1 MSLQFGTTSQ
11 AVADHAVKVLVYAG
25 PGMGKT
31 SLCATAP
38 KPIILSAESGLLS
51 LSRQNIE
58 RMFGVNTPGVTYDIP
73 FIQIRT
79 VEDLMQAFSLV
90 ANDPN
95 CAQFKT
101 ICIDSITEIGETLL
115 ANAKKTVKDPRQ
127 AYGEL
132 LEKMIMTVKAFR
144 DLPGRHIYVAAK
156 MEPSKDEVTG
166 LTTYGP
172 AMPGQKLGPQLP
184 YLFDEVFRLGINK
197 DGQGNPYRFFQTG
210 PDLQYT
216 AKDRS
221 GVLSPVEP
229 PNLSYIFTKITGVSQ

>member
-1 MSLQFGTTSQ
+1 MALEFGTTAQ
-11 AVADHAVKVLVYAG
+11 AAADHAVKVLVYGG

-51 LSRQNIE
+51 LSKQNIE
-58 RMFGVNTPGVTYDIP
+58 RMFGVNTPGITYDIP

-79 VEDLMQAFSLV
+79 VDDLMQAFSMV

-95 CAQFKT
+95 CVQFKT
-101 ICIDSITEIGETLL
+101 ICLDSITEIAETLL
-115 ANAKKTVKDPRQ
+115 ANAKRTVKDPRQ

-132 LEKMIMTVKAFR
+132 LEKMVMTVKAFR

-184 YLFDEVFRLGINK
+184 YLFDEVFRLGVNK
-197 DGQGNPYRFFQTG
+197 DAQGNPYRFLQTG

-229 PNLSYIFTKITGVSQ
+229 PNLSYLFTKITGVSQ

>member
-1 MSLQFGTTSQ
+1 MALEFGTT
-11 AVADHAVKVLVYAG
+11 ATATADHAVKLMVYGG

-31 SLCATAP
+31 MLCATAP
-38 KPIILSAESGLLS
+38 RPIILSAESGLLS
-51 LSRQNIE
+51 LSKQNIE
-58 RMFGVNTPGVTYDIP
+58 RVYGVNTPGICYDIP

-90 ANDPN
+90 ANDPS
-95 CAQFKT
+95 CANFKT
-101 ICIDSITEIGETLL
+101 ICLDSITEIAETLL

-132 LEKMIMTVKAFR
+132 IEKMTMTVKAFR

-166 LTTYGP
+166 LTTFGP
-172 AMPGQKLGPQLP
+172 AMPGQKMGPQLP
-184 YLFDEVFRLGINK
+184 YLFDEVFRLGVNK

-221 GVLSPVEP
+221 GILAPVEN
-229 PNLSYIFTKITGVSQ
+229 PNLAYIFHKITGVAQ